1 MDTPASSE
9 HPASDPTAANVGR
22 TQAVV
27 LFVMGVAISVVL
39 GVHRIMVERPNEA
52 RRALQAQGLR
62 RGGDLDAPYDEQ
74 GNVITDNLGMII
86 FGILAIIAI
95 GTAVSGL
102 GTKVI
107 NKITSELNL

>member
-1 MDTPASSE
+1 MDTPATSGQ
-9 HPASDPTAANVGR
+9 PASSPTETHLGR
-22 TQAVV
+22 TQAI
-27 LFVMGVAISVVL
+27 LFLLMSVATSVAL

-52 RRALQAQGLR
+52 RRSLQAQGLR

-107 NKITSELNL
+107 NKITTELQL

>member
-1 MDTPASSE
+1 MHTPASSE
-9 HPASDPTAANVGR
+9 HPASGPTETNVGR
-22 TQAVV
+22 TQAIM
-27 LFVMGVAISVVL
+27 LFVMGVATAVVL
-39 GVHRIMVERPNEA
+39 GLHRIMVERPNEA

-95 GTAVSGL
+95 GAAISGL
-102 GTKVI
+102 GGKV
-107 NKITSELNL
+107 

>member
-1 MDTPASSE
+1 MDTPAGSE
-9 HPASDPTAANVGR
+9 HPASDPTEPNVGR
-22 TQAVV
+22 NPPLV
-27 LFVMGVAISVVL
+27 LVVMGLATTVVL
-39 GVHRIMVERPNEA
+39 GAHRIMVERPNEA

-107 NKITSELNL
+107 NKITTELQL